1 MLTWG
6 FLLLVGGVIASLGF
20 FFSEVSDVFTVIGN
34 GGFGHYVDLFF
45 DPEKLTTQ
53 KVIFVFAALLAVLG
67 LVLYIIGR
75 IQNKKNGAEKNTVVP
90 GKVSKYLRDTKGEF
104 KKIVWPN
111 FSTVVRN
118 TGVVLAMC
126 AVTAVLIIAVDALC
140 GWLVNLLVN
149 MKL

>member
-6 FLLLVGGVIASLGF
+6 FLLLVGGALACLIF
-20 FFSEVSDVFTVIGN
+20 FFSNMTDIFAHLKSW
-34 GGFGHYVDLFF
+34 GFGGYVSKFF
-45 DPEKLTTQ
+45 DPANLSTA
-53 KVIFVFAALLAVLG
+53 KVVFVIALVLAVLG
-67 LVLYIIGR
+67 LVLYIVGR
-75 IQNKKNGAEKNTVVP
+75 VKNRGAEKNPIVP
-90 GKVSKYLRDTKGEF
+90 AKVKKYLRDTRGEF

-111 FSTVVRN
+111 FPTVLKN

-126 AVTAVLIIAVDALC
+126 AVTAAVIIVVDALC

>member
-6 FLLLVGGVIASLGF
+6 FLLLVGGFIACLIFFFSQLADIIGYVQSLGF
-20 FFSEVSDVFTVIGN
+20 
-34 GGFGHYVDLFF
+34 GGYLAETF
-45 DPEKLTTQ
+45 DPATLTTH
-53 KVIFVFAALLAVLG
+53 KLLFVIVALLTVLG

-75 IQNKKNGAEKNTVVP
+75 IRNKGEEKNPVIP
-90 GKVSKYLRDTKGEF
+90 AKVSKYVRDTKGEF

-126 AVTAVLIIAVDALC
+126 AVTAVVIILVDSLSGLLID
-140 GWLVNLLVN
+140 LLL
-149 MKL
+149 KL

>member
-53 KVIFVFAALLAVLG
+53 KVIFVIVSLLAVLG

-90 GKVSKYLRDTKGEF
+90 SKVSKYLRDTKGEF
-104 KKIVWPN
+104 KKIVWPS
-111 FSTVVRN
+111 FPTVVKN

-126 AVTAVLIIAVDALC
+126 AVTAAIIVLADAGLS
-140 GWLVNLLVN
+140 WLIGLLMGN
-149 MKL
+149 

>member
-6 FLLLVGGVIASLGF
+6 FLLLVGGFIGCLIFFLSQMSDIFNFIGTLGF
-20 FFSEVSDVFTVIGN
+20 GGYVEAFFNPANVNTGKVTFMIT
-34 GGFGHYVDLFF
+34 LA
-45 DPEKLTTQ
+45 LT
-53 KVIFVFAALLAVLG
+53 ILG

-75 IQNKKNGAEKNTVVP
+75 VKNKGEKNPIVP
-90 GKVSKYLRDTKGEF
+90 EKVKKYLRDTKGEF

-126 AVTAVLIIAVDALC
+126 AVVGLLVIVVDYGLSALVT
-140 GWLVNLLVN
+140 WLVGLNL
-149 MKL
+149 

>member
-6 FLLLVGGVIASLGF
+6 FLLLVGGIIACLIFFFSQLADIIGYVQSLGF
-20 FFSEVSDVFTVIGN
+20 
-34 GGFGHYVDLFF
+34 GGYLAETF
-45 DPEKLTTQ
+45 DPATLTTH
-53 KVIFVFAALLAVLG
+53 KLLFVIVALLTVLG

-75 IQNKKNGAEKNTVVP
+75 IRNKGEEKNPVIP
-90 GKVSKYLRDTKGEF
+90 AKVSKYIRDTKGEF

-126 AVTAVLIIAVDALC
+126 AVTAVVIILVDSLSGLLID
-140 GWLVNLLVN
+140 LLL
-149 MKL
+149 KL